1 VCTFT
6 IFAVAQSCLLVS
18 FNEVLNRCAYLST
31 SVILALCNF
40 LFNPVINLVLVIA
53 IILKTSPEIS
63 KIVGSIL
70 IMASRVLALI

>member
-1 VCTFT
+1 
-6 IFAVAQSCLLVS
+6 
-18 FNEVLNRCAYLST
+18 
-31 SVILALCNF
+31 LALCNF

-70 IMASRVLALI
+70 IMASRVLALIEVYRILIISTTVTYPAL